1 MQDKPETSTPR
12 TLRLNAR
19 DNIIVAVDPVG
30 RGCAVEGITAA
41 ARIQR
46 GHKMAAQA
54 IAKGQPILKFGQI
67 IGFASEDI
75 APGSHVHTQNCSFAE
90 FERDYA
96 FAQDAREEPI
106 LAPER
111 RATFQ
116 GYRRGNGKAGTRN
129 YIGVLTW

>member
-1 MQDKPETSTPR
+1 
-12 TLRLNAR
+12 
-19 DNIIVAVDPVG
+19 
-30 RGCAVEGITAA
+30 
-41 ARIQR
+41 
-46 GHKMAAQA
+46 MAAQA

-96 FAQDAREEPI
+96 YAQDAREEPI

-116 GYRRGNGKAGTRN
+116 GYPAQQRQDRHAQLHRRLDQR
-129 YIGVLTW
+129 